1 MIMMSNHSTEHMV
14 EMRVD
19 KKKLVKILRIIA
31 YISIAIWCILFFYT
45 RDGENPSSIF
55 LFYSLSPILGLL
67 SIPSFDRPFLS
78 VKTFRNSEI
87 KSNVLLWIYTIA
99 AIGIIIIITI
109 IPFSYSDY
117 ISDLPNLI
125 SKNYSQISHEDIRTV
140 KEYLSSKGPNGLRIL
155 ADDGTQLRV
164 VEDAFKPI
172 HVGEKYTFLYL
183 PRTKWVMDILD
194 ENNVSLLR
202 SQ

>member
-1 MIMMSNHSTEHMV
+1 MI
-14 EMRVD
+14 EMRID
-19 KKKLVKILRIIA
+19 KKKLLKILRIIA
-31 YISIAIWCILFFYT
+31 YISIALIGILLFMT
-45 RDGENPSSIF
+45 INSKNPSSAF
-55 LFYSLSPILGLL
+55 LLYCFFPILGLL
-67 SIPSFDRPFLS
+67 AIPSFDRPFFRA
-78 VKTFRNSEI
+78 KAFRNPEI
-87 KSNVLLWIYTIA
+87 KPNVLLWIYTIA

-125 SKNYSQISHEDIRTV
+125 SKNYSQISHADIRAA
-140 KEYLSSKGPNGLRIL
+140 KEYYSSRGPSELRIL
-155 ADDGTQLRV
+155 TDDGEQLRII
-164 VEDAFKPI
+164 EDAFKTI
-172 HVGEKYTFLYL
+172 HANEKYTFFYL